1 MKEDFKPDEFFRML
15 VDLSPDGY
23 FIFNYEGIISYVSRQ
38 IFQKFAIEDK
48 SEIIGSSILN
58 WVDQEQ
64 HQVLM
69 EMINTI
75 LSEQHYTDKL
85 ECLMHKKNGT
95 SFWAELAS
103 SPIPAADGTTG
114 ILVVCHDISARKK
127 ISDEL
132 MIQRNRAEE
141 SDKLKTAFIQNISHE
156 IRTPMNAIVGFSAML
171 GDPDLD
177 SNTRDTYVD
186 VIMNSSNH
194 LLEILSDIID
204 IANIE
209 AHLVKLNPQSV
220 NINSV
225 LKSIHRQF
233 ISKAEEKALEFTV
246 MLPLKDE
253 EAELITDNTKLHQ
266 VLSNLVNNAIKFTE
280 KGSVKF
286 GYYVKKDFIEFFVKD
301 TGIGIPAEQLLKIF
315 DRFYQ
320 IEDHVSKKFEGTGLG
335 LSITKAYVELL
346 GGRIDLLSSPDNGS
360 TFFFMLPLK
369 KPDVKEFVK
378 EESRLVFR
386 FPVRRKIL
394 VAEDVESNFK
404 LINFFLANC
413 NAEVVHAPDG
423 KVAVDIINSDPGI
436 DLVLMDLKMPVLNG
450 LEATKIIRASRPDLP
465 VIAVTAYTDDRVKAM
480 EAGCS
485 SFIAKPF
492 DKRRLIQ
499 VLKEFI

>member
-1 MKEDFKPDEFFRML
+1 
-15 VDLSPDGY
+15 
-23 FIFNYEGIISYVSRQ
+23 
-38 IFQKFAIEDK
+38 
-48 SEIIGSSILN
+48 
-58 WVDQEQ
+58 
-64 HQVLM
+64 
-69 EMINTI
+69 
-75 LSEQHYTDKL
+75 
-85 ECLMHKKNGT
+85 
-95 SFWAELAS
+95 
-103 SPIPAADGTTG
+103 
-114 ILVVCHDISARKK
+114 
-127 ISDEL
+127 